1 MVQVN
6 LNQGDNAKRPKVR
19 RYYLSKDIIKNY
31 KVITNGKN
39 LHQLIDSD
47 IKLMKKEIRK
57 LTTEKDG
64 DYIAGW
70 LLNYEY
76 IKDHYILIA
85 VDPSRQKELDSDPK
99 AFQQVELARQLNYS
113 DDGIIANVSI
123 FVLRIF

>member
-1 MVQVN
+1 MKIKQKARTKNTTNEYSYFLESNMVQVN
-6 LNQGDNAKRPKVR
+6 LNQGDNAKRPIAR

-39 LHQLIDSD
+39 LHQLIDPD
-47 IKLMKKEIRK
+47 IKLMKKEKRK

-85 VDPSRQKELDSDPK
+85 VDPSRQK
-99 AFQQVELARQLNYS
+99 
-113 DDGIIANVSI
+113 
-123 FVLRIF
+123 